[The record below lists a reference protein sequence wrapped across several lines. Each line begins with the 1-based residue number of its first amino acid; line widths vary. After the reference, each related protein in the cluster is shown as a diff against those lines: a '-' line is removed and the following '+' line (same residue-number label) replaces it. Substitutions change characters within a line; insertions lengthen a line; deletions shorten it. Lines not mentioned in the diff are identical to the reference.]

1 MKWLCLVFCSSL
13 MAQEI
18 DLRGAGAPISA
29 NGVWKWHEGDNP
41 AWAAPDFD
49 DSAWPTVKVPGSALP
64 RQSGRLWLRFRVSV
78 PAGEKI
84 TLGTAPLAEAQELYW
99 NGVKVGAL
107 GFPGFDLFPRSV
119 MASAIVPADGH
130 AVIALRLD
138 RPRGH
143 AFYAMQLG
151 EYSVFAGSEPAV
163 GAWIDSRYRFPRI
176 PLYVFFGPEL
186 PEWFSIMFAFSGL
199 LVALYFLV
207 AWYSAPEILG
217 FLWYGINGLLAAA
230 AIAFF
235 AYWVDHEVSLAMGNR
250 VLSLLWAG
258 ANIALLELFLVLA
271 RDWRWW
277 PRILLYVPCF
287 LGLAWELAF
296 PDRSLPAETT
306 IYLSTVALPA
316 LGLGTVHRNYR
327 EPFGRLLAFAMVP
340 YTLVTSLASMNSV
353 RQMLGYRFD
362 HPLLALERAYDPA
375 FQTSIGAMLAVVLGL
390 YFQKSLERMRGEGL
404 RMGQELAAGKE
415 MQSLLLPPLGRAYA
429 GFAVEA
435 VYQPA
440 SEVGGDFYQIF
451 ERDGGLLAVVGDVS
465 GKGLKA
471 AMLVSVAIGI
481 LRATKSSSPG
491 AILAT
496 LNEGLLGHTGGGF
509 VTCCCARFDGSG
521 TVTIANA
528 GHPAPY
534 GDGREIEIQAGLPL
548 GVAEGVR
555 YEESTATGMTF
566 TFVSDGVVEAENP
579 QRELFGFDRTREI
592 SGKSAGEIADAAK
605 AWGQNDDITVVTV
618 RRNG

>member
-1 MKWLCLVFCSSL
+1 MKWLYLIFCSGL

-18 DLRGAGAPISA
+18 DLRGAGEPISA

-78 PAGEKI
+78 PAGERI

-99 NGVKVGAL
+99 NGVKFGAL

-119 MASAIVPADGH
+119 MASATGPADGR
-130 AVIALRLD
+130 AVIALRID
-138 RPRGH
+138 RPLSHG
-143 AFYAMQLG
+143 FYAVQLG
-151 EYSVFAGSEPAV
+151 EYSLFAGSEPAV
-163 GAWIDSRYRFPRI
+163 RAWIDSRYRFPRI
-176 PLYVFFGPEL
+176 PLSVFFGPEM
-186 PEWFSIMFAFSGL
+186 PDWFSVALAFTGFL
-199 LVALYFLV
+199 ITLYFLV
-207 AWYSAPEILG
+207 ASYSAPEIPG
-217 FLWYGINGLLAAA
+217 FFWYGINGLLATLATA
-230 AIAFF
+230 CF
-235 AYWVDHEVSLAMGNR
+235 AYWVDHEVSLAVGSR
-250 VLSLLWAG
+250 VLSLFWAG

-271 RDWRWW
+271 RDRRWW
-277 PRILLYVPCF
+277 PRVTLYPPCF

-296 PDRSLPAETT
+296 PDRSLPAEATM
-306 IYLSTVALPA
+306 YVSSVALPV
-316 LGLGTVHRNYR
+316 LGLWAVQQNYR

-340 YTLVTSLASMNSV
+340 FTLVTSLASVNTV
-353 RQMLGYRFD
+353 RQMLGYGFD
-362 HPLLALERAYDPA
+362 HPLLAFERAHDPV
-375 FQTSIGAMLAVVLGL
+375 FQMFIAALLSVVLGL

-404 RMGQELAAGKE
+404 RMGQELAAGRE
-415 MQSLLLPPLGRAYA
+415 MQSLLLPPLERAYA
-429 GFAVEA
+429 GFAVDA
-435 VYQPA
+435 VYHPA
-440 SEVGGDFYQIF
+440 GEVGGDFYQIF

-471 AMLVSVAIGI
+471 AMVVSVAIGI
-481 LRATKSSSPG
+481 LKATPASSPG
-491 AILAT
+491 AILGA

-534 GDGREIEIQAGLPL
+534 GDGREVEVEAGLPL
-548 GVAEGVR
+548 GVVGGVR
-555 YEESTATGMTF
+555 YEETTAAGMTF
-566 TFVSDGVVEAENP
+566 TFVSDGVVEAENG
-579 QRELFGFDRTREI
+579 QRELFGFERTLDI
-592 SGKSAGEIADAAK
+592 SGNSAGGIAAAAK

-618 RRNG
+618 RRSG